1 MKQKLIFLFCLLLTL
16 PFTTVDA
23 QRNKHTTAKKKKAKT
38 ALQDENPKFTSMLES
53 LAKVT
58 IIDSTVVD
66 SAQFLK
72 AIYTNHEEGRLTTYQ
87 EFFKK
92 EGDGIVYV
100 NELGNR
106 CIYSQKDEQ
115 TGSKLLYQSDLLSDG
130 WTEGEPL
137 EGADGNFGLYDFDC
151 PYLMPDGVTLYFCAR
166 GSDGLGGYDIYRTR
180 IDDKTRKILRP
191 ENLGLPF
198 NSERDD
204 YMYVI
209 DEQNQLAYFVSN
221 RRQPNGKTCVY
232 TFIPFESRSTVTADE
247 DKLRSLARIDRI
259 ADTWGNHT
267 DRDAALQRKRTAMEN
282 AYAQSVRQNE
292 PEFQF
297 VINDETTYTSMND
310 FRAASSRTQAK
321 ELQDVRKKLTSLEQA
336 LIKKRNYYRSASSL
350 ERRDLRKEILKDEQ
364 QVTAYYKKIHTLE
377 KNIRNAENR

>member
-1 MKQKLIFLFCLLLTL
+1 MKQKLIFLMCLLLTL
-16 PFTTVDA
+16 PFASAYA
-23 QRNKHTTAKKKKAKT
+23 QRNKRTTTKKKKPRT
-38 ALQDENPKFTSMLES
+38 AQQDENPKFTAMLES
-53 LAKVT
+53 LAQVT

-66 SAQFLK
+66 SAQFLN
-72 AIYTNHEEGRLTTYQ
+72 AICTNHEEGCLTTCQ
-87 EFFKK
+87 EFFRK
-92 EGDGIVYV
+92 EGGGIVYV

-106 CIYSQKDEQ
+106 CIYSQTDEQ

-180 IDDKTRKILRP
+180 LDDKTGKILRP

-198 NSERDD
+198 NSEHDD

-209 DEQNQLAYFVSN
+209 DEQNQLAYFASN

-232 TFIPFESRSTVTADE
+232 TFIPFESRTTVTADD
-247 DKLRSLARIDRI
+247 DKLRSLARIERI
-259 ADTWGNHT
+259 ADTWGNAT
-267 DRDAALQRKRTAMEN
+267 DRDAALQRKRTAMAN
-282 AYAQSVRQNE
+282 AQAQSAQQNKSD
-292 PEFQF
+292 FLF
-297 VINDETTYTSMND
+297 VVNDETTYTSISD

-321 ELQDVRKKLTSLEQA
+321 ELQNVSKKLASLEQA
-336 LIKKRNYYRSASSL
+336 LDKKRNYYRSASSM
-350 ERRDLRKEILKDEQ
+350 ERRELRKEILKDEQ
-364 QVTAYYKKIHTLE
+364 QATAYYKKIHAIE
-377 KNIRNAENR
+377 KNIRNAENK